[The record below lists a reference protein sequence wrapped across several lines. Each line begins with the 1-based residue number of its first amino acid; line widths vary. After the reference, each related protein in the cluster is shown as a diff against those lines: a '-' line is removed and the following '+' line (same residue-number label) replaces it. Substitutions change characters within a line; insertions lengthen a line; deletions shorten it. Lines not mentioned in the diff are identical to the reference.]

1 MTETT
6 QVSEK
11 DIVHKG
17 NIMNRQIAEEF
28 LVQFTGWV
36 GHGAALRSCQ
46 KTQEELDI
54 YGRTVTKHVVSLLF
68 L

>member
-1 MTETT
+1 MTEAT
-6 QVSEK
+6 QVSNM

-28 LVQFTGWV
+28 LVQFTGW
-36 GHGAALRSCQ
+36 GDSAWRGIEELH

-54 YGRTVTKHVVSLLF
+54 YGRR
-68 L
+68 